1 MYTATKSLEKDHENI
16 LRLIQVMEKIQLSI
30 EPDVNHLETI
40 VDLIRNYADG
50 FHHAK
55 EEELLFPLMAQ
66 RGFSTEN
73 GPVAVMLHE
82 HTLGREYIKKTSV
95 LITKYKAGDRTCLSE
110 MYQNIQGYVDLLR
123 SHIVKENTI
132 LFRMADRVLTDED
145 QKQLLKQFERVE
157 NSNLC
162 GGVLQDCINAIE
174 KLAKAYEI

>member
-1 MYTATKSLEKDHENI
+1 MDTATKNLEKDHENI
-16 LRLIQVMEKIQLSI
+16 LRLIAVMENVQLNT

-40 VDLIRNYADG
+40 IDLIRNYADG

-82 HTLGREYIKKTSV
+82 HTTGREYVKNASQSIN
-95 LITKYKAGDRTCLSE
+95 KYKAGDKASLPEIYRN
-110 MYQNIQGYVDLLR
+110 MRGYTDLLR
-123 SHIVKENTI
+123 NHIAKENNV
-132 LFRMADRVLTDED
+132 LFRMADRVLTEQD
-145 QKQLLKQFERVE
+145 QQQLLKQFDKVE

-162 GGVLQDCINAIE
+162 GGVLQDCIKAID
-174 KLAKAYEI
+174 KLAKAYKL